1 MVRTLLSLISQG
13 TAAWVAVAFIS
24 SPGAADTLPVTTLIN
39 GPYNLVGSN
48 SVSVSVPG
56 AAGNTGPTS
65 SGPYFDYVYE
75 FSISHDSYVTA
86 TVGPV
91 GGSAFSEMH
100 MMFYDNTPSGPDENL
115 YTGSDLAALYTD
127 PANPNPNLIDVGPA
141 AHWSTAGS
149 VGMLPSGAAAVL
161 EPTGFDQATQTPYHL
176 VSLTGTYWLRI
187 FGILDPSASEFA
199 LAATISTTVAATPI
213 PTALP
218 LFLSA
223 IGALGFAARR
233 RKPAG

>member
-1 MVRTLLSLISQG
+1 
-13 TAAWVAVAFIS
+13 
-24 SPGAADTLPVTTLIN
+24 
-39 GPYNLVGSN
+39 
-48 SVSVSVPG
+48 
-56 AAGNTGPTS
+56 
-65 SGPYFDYVYE
+65 
-75 FSISHDSYVTA
+75 
-86 TVGPV
+86 
-91 GGSAFSEMH
+91 
-100 MMFYDNTPSGPDENL
+100 
-115 YTGSDLAALYTD
+115 
-127 PANPNPNLIDVGPA
+127 
-141 AHWSTAGS
+141 
-149 VGMLPSGAAAVL
+149 MLPSGAAAVL